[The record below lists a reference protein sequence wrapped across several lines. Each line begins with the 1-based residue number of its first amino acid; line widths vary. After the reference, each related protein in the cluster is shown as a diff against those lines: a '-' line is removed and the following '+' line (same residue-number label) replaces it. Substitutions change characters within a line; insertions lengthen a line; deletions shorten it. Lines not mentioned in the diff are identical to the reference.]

1 MRKLLVTVAFLVI
14 ATVLIA
20 GCTTPQPAPQ
30 PVTTVPATAIITTP
44 STPATPAVPAELA
57 GKWVVTKMG
66 IQDGTAVI
74 KPDSGEITLTFFADG
89 TVAGNGGC
97 NNYNGPFV
105 LSSETTPKGKGIS
118 IGPLVSTKMFCQE
131 YSSQETTYLN
141 ILQKAMAYNVNGNQL
156 SITATTG
163 DVLIYQTPASL
174 VTPVQYPHPG

>member
-14 ATVLIA
+14 AAVLIA
-20 GCTTPQPAPQ
+20 GCTTTPQ
-30 PVTTVPATAIITTP
+30 PVPQPVPTVPTTAIVTT
-44 STPATPAVPAELA
+44 TATPAVPAELA
-57 GKWVVTKMG
+57 GKWVVTQMG

-74 KPDSGEITLTFFADG
+74 KPQSTDITLTFFADG

-105 LSSETTPKGKGIS
+105 LSSEITPKGKGIS
-118 IGPLVSTKMFCQE
+118 IGPLVSTKMYCQA
-131 YSSQETTYLN
+131 YADQETMYLN